1 MLFSSTE
8 FLFFFLPICL
18 GGYYILAKNRFLSN
32 VFLTF
37 MSVAFYAYGERKFV
51 YIMLGM
57 TLVDYV
63 AAILIEHTIEKV
75 RKLILVGTISL
86 NLLILFIFKYLDF
99 TIAQINAVFNAQ
111 LPLQNIVLP
120 IGISF
125 FTFQSMSYVIDVYRG
140 QGKAQKNP
148 IAVVQYIS
156 LFPQLIAG
164 PIVRYLDVEH
174 ELNHRKENLND
185 FANGCARFIIGLGKK
200 VLFSNAFAIVADTAF
215 DALAAGN
222 SISVLAAWMGAIGY
236 TLQIY
241 FDFSGYS
248 DMAIG
253 LGWMFGFHFLENFN
267 YPYIS
272 KSITEFWR
280 RWHISLG
287 SWFRDYVYIPLGGS
301 RVPVR
306 RRNLNLAIVWLLTG
320 IWHGANWTFIAW
332 GMMYFVLLL
341 LEKNT
346 HILKFLGKGS
356 RIYTMLFVMLG
367 WVIFRSTSLTMAIQY
382 IGTMFGWRA
391 AGFSDMMSD
400 YFLNNYGL
408 LIFVG
413 CIASTPV
420 FTHLS
425 TTKTKWGKR
434 IVKTCHIIFMVMVL
448 IISTSYLVKGSY
460 NPFIYFNF

>member
-1 MLFSSTE
+1 
-8 FLFFFLPICL
+8 
-18 GGYYILAKNRFLSN
+18 
-32 VFLTF
+32 